1 MKNLKEYFC
10 KNVRLIDI
18 DDKEWLG
25 YVRTYTPAIDTDDDI
40 EEIGLMTK
48 NSDISFVGFQAN
60 EIKSIEILD

>member
-1 MKNLKEYFC
+1 MKNLKDYFC
-10 KNVRLIDI
+10 KNVWLIDI
-18 DDKEWLG
+18 DGKGWLG

-60 EIKSIEILD
+60 EIRSIEVLD